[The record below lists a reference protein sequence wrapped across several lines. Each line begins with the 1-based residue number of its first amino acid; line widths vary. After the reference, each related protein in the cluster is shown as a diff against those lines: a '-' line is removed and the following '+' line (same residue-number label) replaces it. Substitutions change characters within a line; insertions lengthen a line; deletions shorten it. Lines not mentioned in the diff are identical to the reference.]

1 MHRASIVLTAIEPIL
16 RLPAPDAPSVLPG
29 LNPNQPHHLAI
40 EFAEI
45 KLHLSCR
52 MLPGI
57 RQRHSAGAHGVLY
70 GRAMAM
76 IKRPSRRR
84 VRKSSQCFR
93 SSPVL
98 YGRRLLG

>member
-1 MHRASIVLTAIEPIL
+1 LTAIEPIL

-45 KLHLSCR
+45 KLHLPCR
-52 MLPGI
+52 MLPGTKADALG
-57 RQRHSAGAHGVLY
+57 RSTRSAVC
-70 GRAMAM
+70 RAMAM
-76 IKRPSRRR
+76 IKRPSRTRW
-84 VRKSSQCFR
+84 RKSSQCFR